1 MPRRYADELREARL
15 LEVGRLAVFDLLFLG
30 IGGDGHLLSVFP
42 DSPALDSAELGLGIP
57 APTHIEPH
65 VERVTL
71 NPAIVGAAQ
80 ESLVVVQGADKAAA
94 IAAIFGS
101 EHDPRRWPGQL
112 ARRSGVTWILDEAAA
127 AGLPR

>member
-1 MPRRYADELREARL
+1 MRPRLP
-15 LEVGRLAVFDLLFLG
+15 EVGRLAV
-30 IGGDGHLLSVFP
+30 IRPAVARVGGDGHLLSVFP
-42 DSPALDSAELGLGIP
+42 GSPALDSAELGLAIP

-71 NPAIVGAAQ
+71 NPAIVGAAR
-80 ESLVVVQGADKAAA
+80 VAGRRQGADKAAA

-101 EHDPRRWPGQL
+101 EHDPRRWPASSPG
-112 ARRSGVTWILDEAAA
+112 ASGATWILDEAAA